1 MKNKILIIEDEKI
14 LAEMYKEKFEA
25 EGFSVFLAFDS
36 QEGFEMA
43 KKEKPELILLDILL
57 PSENGVSLLQK
68 IKKDNNISKIPVIA
82 FSNYDDQKTK
92 KEAMELGAIDYIIK
106 ANHAPQEIIDKI
118 KNYLKK

>member
-25 EGFSVFLAFDS
+25 EGFDVFLAFDS
-36 QEGFEMA
+36 QEGLEVA

-57 PSENGVSLLQK
+57 PSENGVYLLQK

-92 KEAMELGAIDYIIK
+92 NEAMELGAIDYIIK
-106 ANHAPQEIIDKI
+106 ANHTPQEIIEKI

>member
-25 EGFSVFLAFDS
+25 EGFDVFLAFDS
-36 QEGFEMA
+36 QEGFEVA

-57 PSENGVSLLQK
+57 PSENGICLLQK
-68 IKKDNNISKIPVIA
+68 IKKDNNVSKIPVIA

-92 KEAMELGAIDYIIK
+92 NEAMELGAIDYIIK
-106 ANHAPQEIIDKI
+106 ANHTPQEIIEKI

>member
-14 LAEMYKEKFEA
+14 LAEMYKEKFET
-25 EGFSVFLAFDS
+25 EGFDVFLAFDS
-36 QEGFEMA
+36 QEGLEVA

-92 KEAMELGAIDYIIK
+92 SEAMKLGAIDYIIK
-106 ANHAPQEIIDKI
+106 ANHTPQDIIEKI